1 LNINKP
7 LYFCG
12 AKLAEG
18 QSINPINMKFILSLA
33 LALFFC
39 VVMVASPVTEAK
51 HATPPV
57 AGYTLSAGYGN
68 MAADILA
75 YVNEYRRKKGLS
87 KLEMNSIMSAEAQT
101 HSENMATHRTSFGH
115 SGFQS
120 RVKRITAKIEGMQA
134 WAENVAMGST
144 TAKEV
149 VENWLKSPMHRQN
162 IEGPYNLTG
171 IGVATDRK
179 GNLYFTQIFGS
190 N

>member
-1 LNINKP
+1 
-7 LYFCG
+7 
-12 AKLAEG
+12 
-18 QSINPINMKFILSLA
+18 MKFVVSLT

-39 VVMVASPVTEAK
+39 VVMVANPVAEAK
-51 HATPPV
+51 HYSSPV
-57 AGYTLSAGYGN
+57 AGYTVSAVRGN
-68 MAADILA
+68 IVAEILA

-87 KLEMNSIMSAEAQT
+87 KLEMNPIMSAEAQT

-115 SGFQS
+115 SGFQG
-120 RVKRITAKIEGMQA
+120 RVKRITSKIDGMQA

-162 IEGPYNLTG
+162 IEGPYKLTG
-171 IGVATDRK
+171 IGVAADRK